1 MFRGLYYT
9 LFYFPDI
16 RNANGLIRF
25 GERCIN
31 SLLGRAKRRSASAR
45 KRTIRLEIE
54 RENVEEYL
62 KGIQRNRLL
71 EDNEYFGIR
80 KKVQTG
86 TLFIAGIFLTE
97 CLLAYYSTL
106 VLINGSD
113 LDTALLRWLLAIALT
128 LGAITTSDKL
138 LESCLPLRYR
148 DEEATSGKSIPVI
161 ILWSVLLAL
170 VLLGVVAVAE
180 ARVRDIEGGRTG
192 SIVYYG
198 FIALSTVLPLIAGT
212 IAWEIS
218 RYYDS
223 YKQTRR
229 YRTALRRLQRLTLR
243 VGQNIQEEKEAYSA
257 MLTIYWNRYNDFRSC
272 KENHDQNHRTN
283 GSAAEIPSYDFEEFK
298 RVSAMRYGPVR
309 QDRIHTVHGVLSG
322 KLLHIPQD
330 AGESSYPVETSYRA
344 IRPEAFLPEEEPNEA
359 EKSADPPPVRSA
371 AKKRMGRIRHAVKRT
386 LKRAPKRRRKA
397 G

>member
-1 MFRGLYYT
+1 MFRGLYYK

-16 RNANGLIRF
+16 RNANGLMRF

-45 KRTIRLEIE
+45 KSTLRLEVE
-54 RENVEEYL
+54 RESIEEYL
-62 KGIQRNRLL
+62 KSVQRNRLL

-86 TLFIAGIFLTE
+86 TLFIVGIFLTE

-106 VLINGSD
+106 VLITGTD
-113 LDTALLRWLLAIALT
+113 LDTTLLRWLLATALT
-128 LGAITTSDKL
+128 LGAITTSERL
-138 LESCLPLRYR
+138 LESCLPQRYHN
-148 DEEATSGKSIPVI
+148 EESATGRSIPVI
-161 ILWSVLLAL
+161 ILWALLLVL
-170 VLLGVVAVAE
+170 VLLGVIAVAE

-229 YRTALRRLQRLTLR
+229 YRTALRRLDRLTSK
-243 VGQNIQEEKEAYSA
+243 VGQNVQREKESYGA
-257 MLTIYWNRYNDFRSC
+257 MLTIYWNRYNDFRSF
-272 KENHDQNHRTN
+272 KENFDLRHRTN
-283 GSAAEIPSYDFEEFK
+283 GSVAEALSYDFEEFK
-298 RVSAMRYGPVR
+298 RVSAMRYGPVW
-309 QDRIHTVHGVLSG
+309 QDRGHAVRAVVSG
-322 KLLHIPQD
+322 KLLHMPQNV
-330 AGESSYPVETSYRA
+330 AESSHLAGNAFSALHPAAFMSEESPDA
-344 IRPEAFLPEEEPNEA
+344 IEKPEE
-359 EKSADPPPVRSA
+359 PPPYLSIAKTSVRSPRHA
-371 AKKRMGRIRHAVKRT
+371 AKRHTKRS
-386 LKRAPKRRRKA
+386 PKRRRKDE
-397 G
+397 